1 MQDHQGHDLLESS
14 ANSQAEPAETFRPD
28 APARAPAG
36 GAGKLDADLAHDFS
50 NFAMSIVSA
59 ANLLQR
65 FKNEPERVA
74 EIARLLRET
83 GERAITASRRL
94 RP

>member
-1 MQDHQGHDLLESS
+1 MQAHQDPELLDTP
-14 ANSQAEPAETFRPD
+14 ANPQAEPPERPQQPRDAYATAQAGCGAE
-28 APARAPAG
+28 
-36 GAGKLDADLAHDFS
+36 LAHDFS

-65 FKNEPERVA
+65 FGHDPERVA
-74 EIARLLRET
+74 QIARLLREA
-83 GERAITASRRL
+83 GERAIATARRL